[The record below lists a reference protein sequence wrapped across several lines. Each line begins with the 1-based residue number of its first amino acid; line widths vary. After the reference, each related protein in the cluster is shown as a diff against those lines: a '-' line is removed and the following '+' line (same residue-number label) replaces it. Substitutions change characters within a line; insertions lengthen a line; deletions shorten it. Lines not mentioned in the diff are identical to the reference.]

1 MTDDDA
7 PKPAATDGS
16 GRRPAPISFAIC
28 DPATGRIKRVGTCA
42 AEALALQALPGEL
55 AIETDGTVDDLSHY
69 LKDGVLQPIPS
80 EPGPDH
86 VFDALTGLWRLDAT
100 AATTRLARLRAEA
113 LTEAA
118 ALIDARAEAITGTVP
133 LVERLSWGAK
143 EQAARAVI
151 AGRASP
157 EDAGMIAGE
166 ARVTGEDVALLA
178 TRILANAD
186 AWRLIAAR
194 MAALRRR
201 AAAALALAE
210 DEGAVARVFDDLA
223 AALDQVTPSDGPNRA
238 PEEASDAA

>member
-1 MTDDDA
+1 MTDNA
-7 PKPAATDGS
+7 LA
-16 GRRPAPISFAIC
+16 RHPAPISFAVC
-28 DPATGRIKRVGTCA
+28 DPVTGRIRRVGTCA
-42 AEALALQALPGEL
+42 VKALALQALPGEVV
-55 AIETDGTVDDLSHY
+55 IETDGTVDDLSHY
-69 LKDGVLQPIPS
+69 LKDGVLKPIPS
-80 EPGPDH
+80 APGADH
-86 VFDALTGLWRLDAT
+86 VFDALAGLWRLDAT

-157 EDAGMIAGE
+157 EDAAMIAGE
-166 ARVTGEDVALLA
+166 ARVTGEDVASLA
-178 TRILANAD
+178 ARILANAD

-201 AAAALALAE
+201 AAAELATAE
-210 DEGAVARVFDDLA
+210 NEAAVASVFEELSV
-223 AALDQVTPSDGPNRA
+223 ALEKIAQADVPAGTP
-238 PEEASDAA
+238 